1 MTELVYRPKGL
12 YFEDFEIGVKLR
24 TAGRTI
30 TEADIVTF
38 AGLSGDF
45 NQIHTNAE
53 YAAGDTFGKRV
64 AHGLLVQS
72 IATGLAVQRVSTRP
86 RNAKNAPD
94 SLDRYAL
101 AGFERLKASGG
112 LADSTTLVVEN
123 LDGTRRLYVP
133 ILTGPFC
140 LTCHGDQESLKP
152 ELRKILTQR
161 YPDDRATGYA
171 PGDLRGAIR
180 VAEHVR

>member
-1 MTELVYRPKGL
+1 MTELVYQPKGL

-53 YAAGDTFGKRV
+53 YAAADTFGQRV

-72 IATGLAVQRVSTRP
+72 IATGLAVQSGVIEGTVLAFRELDAKFSLPVYIGDTVHVEIEIVDKKPFP
-86 RNAKNAPD
+86 RLRGGNVVMK
-94 SLDRYAL
+94 YAVVNQ
-101 AGFERLKASGG
+101 SGQ
-112 LADSTTLVVEN
+112 A
-123 LDGTRRLYVP
+123 
-133 ILTGPFC
+133 
-140 LTCHGDQESLKP
+140 
-152 ELRKILTQR
+152 TQR
-161 YPDDRATGYA
+161 GNWTM
-171 PGDLRGAIR
+171 LVKSRG
-180 VAEHVR
+180 E